1 MAWRFRPPDRPPA
14 GILASRRQAEAALL
28 RMLSRARRQ
37 QAPLLLL
44 RIAPGR
50 EAAGGAAGAG
60 EAPGGDAGRAA
71 AGHQRFLEDLAA
83 ELRLGDLA
91 WWEPGGVVLA
101 LLEGAGRPQAVLE
114 RLQQR
119 ARRAGAAP
127 AWRAAAFPEQGL
139 TLEALLEE
147 VQWTR

>member
-1 MAWRFRPPDRPPA
+1 MAWRLRSPQSPPA

-44 RIAPGR
+44 RISPGG
-50 EAAGGAAGAG
+50 EAA
-60 EAPGGDAGRAA
+60 AA
-71 AGHQRFLEDLAA
+71 AHQRFLEELAA

-101 LLEGAGRPQAVLE
+101 LLEGAGRPQAVLQ

-119 ARRAGAAP
+119 AQRAGAAP

-147 VQWTR
+147 VQWMR

>member
-50 EAAGGAAGAG
+50 EAGG
-60 EAPGGDAGRAA
+60 GGGGRAA

-83 ELRLGDLA
+83 ELRLADLA

-127 AWRAAAFPEQGL
+127 AWGAAAFPEQGL

>member
-1 MAWRFRPPDRPPA
+1 MAWRLRPPQPAPA
-14 GILASRRQAEAALL
+14 GILPSRRQAEAALL

-37 QAPLLLL
+37 QTPLVLL
-44 RIAPGR
+44 RIAPG
-50 EAAGGAAGAG
+50 G
-60 EAPGGDAGRAA
+60 EAAA
-71 AGHQRFLEDLAA
+71 AGHLRFLTALGA

-119 ARRAGAAP
+119 ARRSGAAP
-127 AWRAAAFPEQGL
+127 GWRAAAFPEQGL
-139 TLEALLEE
+139 TLEALLQA
-147 VQWTR
+147 VQPEAARAAGPGME